1 MPTTV
6 TLRGTPTQ
14 VIGELPKQGTVA
26 PVFRLVSKDLKDTFL
41 HDFAG
46 KRKVLNVFPSVDTA
60 TCAISVQKFNQRAA
74 NLPNTVVLCISSD
87 LPFAQ
92 ARFCGANNINN
103 VVMLSMMRGRNFSKD
118 YGVLIGDGPL
128 MGLSARA
135 VIVLDETNTVLY
147 SELVPELSNQ
157 PNYDAAIQAL
167 SR

>member
-1 MPTTV
+1 MPTI
-6 TLRGTPTQ
+6 TLRGTPTL
-14 VIGELPKQGTVA
+14 VVGDLPKAGTVA
-26 PVFRLVSKDLKDTFL
+26 PVFRLVSKELKDTFL

-46 KRKVLNVFPSVDTA
+46 KRKVLNIFPSVDTA

-74 NLPNTVVLCISSD
+74 ELKNSVVLCISSD

-92 ARFCGANNINN
+92 ARFCGANSISN
-103 VVMLSMMRGRNFSKD
+103 VIMLSMMRGRNFSKD

-135 VIVLDETNTVLY
+135 VVVLDENNTVLH

-157 PNYDAAIQAL
+157 PDYDAAIKAL
-167 SR
+167 GG

>member
-1 MPTTV
+1 MPTV

-14 VIGELPKQGTVA
+14 VVGELPKPGSVA
-26 PVFRLVSKDLKDTFL
+26 PVFRLVSKELKDTFL

-46 KRKVLNVFPSVDTA
+46 KRKVLNIFPSVDTA

-74 NLPNTVVLCISSD
+74 EMPNTVVLCISSD

-92 ARFCGANNINN
+92 ARFCGANNVDK

-135 VIVLDETNTVLY
+135 VVVLDESNTVLY

-157 PNYDAAIQAL
+157 PDYDAVVKLL

>member
-46 KRKVLNVFPSVDTA
+46 KRKVLNIFPSVDTA

-74 NLPNTVVLCISSD
+74 DLPNTVVLCISSD

-157 PNYDAAIQAL
+157 PNYDAAIKAL

>member
-46 KRKVLNVFPSVDTA
+46 KRKVLNIFPSVDTA

-74 NLPNTVVLCISSD
+74 DLPNTVVLCISSD

-92 ARFCGANNINN
+92 ARFCGANNISN